1 VPPRVTIARLPHG
14 SQLTIPFPS
23 RSHGHTVFRT
33 RETPWSQPTL
43 HDGKHQGPSALRACS
58 NPHGADIR
66 SQQPGLPLRQMPA
79 GGQGTG
85 RRSGSTTPTVRG
97 VSDEPGP
104 PPRRLRGWP
113 GLGGRRQRRRQ
124 LPCPGL
130 PHTTNSRPLHGADS
144 GRGQERAGVRLDRS
158 VSMPGLG
165 PGKTAGGPSHGA
177 RLRLRQL
184 VLELEV
190 EPRRMSASMSVMDSP
205 LIS

>member
-1 VPPRVTIARLPHG
+1 VRRPGRNQHCMTASTKVPVLYAPAATHTGLTSAR
-14 SQLTIPFPS
+14 SSRATAPS
-23 RSHGHTVFRT
+23 DASRG
-33 RETPWSQPTL
+33 
-43 HDGKHQGPSALRACS
+43 GRAQA
-58 NPHGADIR
+58 ADR
-66 SQQPGLPLRQMPA
+66 DLQRQQYGESPMN
-79 GGQGTG
+79 
-85 RRSGSTTPTVRG
+85 RR
-97 VSDEPGP
+97 P

-130 PHTTNSRPLHGADS
+130 PHTTNSRPPRGADS

-158 VSMPGLG
+158 VSVPGLG
-165 PGKTAGGPSHGA
+165 PGKTAGGPCHDT
-177 RLRLRQL
+177 RLGLRQL

>member
-1 VPPRVTIARLPHG
+1 MPPRVTITRLPHG
-14 SQLTIPFPS
+14 LQLTIPFPS

-43 HDGKHQGPSALRACS
+43 HDGKHQGPGALRASS

-66 SQQPGLPLRQMPA
+66 SQQPGYRSVRCQPGGRAQAADRDLQRQQYGESPMN
-79 GGQGTG
+79 
-85 RRSGSTTPTVRG
+85 RR
-97 VSDEPGP
+97 P

-165 PGKTAGGPSHGA
+165 PGKTAGGPCHDT
-177 RLRLRQL
+177 RLGLRQL